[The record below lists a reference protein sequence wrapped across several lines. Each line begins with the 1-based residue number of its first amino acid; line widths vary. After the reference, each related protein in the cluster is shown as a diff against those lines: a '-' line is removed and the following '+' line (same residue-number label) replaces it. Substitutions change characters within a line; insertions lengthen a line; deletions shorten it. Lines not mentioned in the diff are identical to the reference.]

1 MEGGREPLPLLLAHK
16 VLLPGVEINMS
27 VAPQGVALVED
38 CLRGA
43 IPGNEIC
50 ELALRRPQLPTP
62 CLLRCESHFDSAC
75 GWFPS
80 PQLTAHA

>member
-50 ELALRRPQLPTP
+50 EFSELAHSRP
-62 CLLRCESHFDSAC
+62 
-75 GWFPS
+75 PS
-80 PQLTAHA
+80 TAHVLRW